1 MNRTT
6 KSKILITLCI
16 LLSLN
21 CYSQTGNDTKA
32 VILNGVPVEKFL
44 HTGISGIEIIGNLPD
59 SVFVGVTPTQSTDVR
74 TNLVFPEGVQKSI
87 RKYINAYYASSFSKT
102 GTAIQWTINALSI
115 GTDSSSEG
123 IISHTRLNVDIF
135 KINSSENKQLIGNFD
150 TLILSKDKRANFSN
164 YISDA
169 LSGVYK
175 KSIKLISANTNDSKQ
190 NTFNNFSIKTLDSGT
205 LTKNA
210 SVNTTLC
217 KICTDTV
224 YKNGVYI
231 NFNEFLNN
239 TPSIARFTASVD
251 SASHKVILY
260 NLGSATPLPSVWGV
274 SIQNELYVYKD
285 GQLYPIEK
293 YGNGFYLS
301 KYIDFTMRN
310 NQAMFWRNRIGR
322 FEEDDNPFN
331 DAHIFRV
338 PLSNDSTVH
347 VEAIRLD
354 MQTGELTF

>member
-1 MNRTT
+1 MNRIT
-6 KSKILITLCI
+6 KLKILITLCI

-21 CYSQTGNDTKA
+21 CYAQTGNDTKA
-32 VILNGVPVEKFL
+32 IILNVMPAENFS
-44 HTGISGIEIIGNLPD
+44 HTGISSMVIIGNLPD

-74 TNLVFPEGVQKSI
+74 TNLIFPEGVQNAI
-87 RKYINAYYASSFSKT
+87 RKYINNYYSSSFSKT

-123 IISHTRLNVDIF
+123 IISHIRLNAGIF
-135 KINSSENKQLIGNFD
+135 KINSSDNKQLIGNFD
-150 TLILSKDKRANFSN
+150 TLILSKNKTSNFSN
-164 YISDA
+164 DISDA
-169 LSGVYK
+169 LSGLYK
-175 KSIKLISANTNDSKQ
+175 KSIKLVSPNTNNPKQ
-190 NTFNNFSIKTLDSGT
+190 NTFNNVSMKALDSGT
-205 LTKNA
+205 LTENA

-224 YKNGVYI
+224 YKNGVFI
-231 NFNEFLNN
+231 NFNEFLNDM
-239 TPSIARFTASVD
+239 PSIARFTASVD

-260 NLGSATPLPSVWGV
+260 NFGSATPLLSVWGV

-322 FEEDDNPFN
+322 FQDDDNPFN

-338 PLSNDSTVH
+338 PLSNDSTVQ
-347 VEAIRLD
+347 VETIRLD